1 MENVFELVNSLN
13 ISKEQLREFMAD
25 AGFRFSGRGFK
36 YHCDFHGDDKTPSGS
51 VAIKDGKPFFHC
63 FACSTGGD
71 IIKFAERAYNL
82 SSVDAAKRVLDYFGV
97 SYENHNATQMSEAQI
112 AKRAAELA
120 SIEKRKAENKAK
132 AEAEAK
138 IEAINYEKTLKRINE
153 LAPNLL
159 ENRMN
164 MWGIC
169 ENEFK
174 EVFPNYSANV
184 KYIHRYA
191 GYCPKNQSIVM
202 IIPDANGRVVNMKY
216 RYKNSW
222 DANAKDWV
230 GERMAGKWI
239 GEKGAKAQAFPL
251 GAFNESEDER
261 VIICEGEKDA
271 LNLYGVGAR
280 ALTLGGVTAKWE
292 SDKELLRDKIVY
304 IWFDNDRAGYENAIK
319 RYFEISPVAKAC
331 YCVFFYKIN
340 SSLPAKYDI
349 SDFIKERSITSDIY
363 EHITFSS
370 FVLTNELIDE
380 IAEIYDVDFS
390 EYRVLNEPITWKE
403 IQKELAIT
411 DKDGNYI
418 NILRTKGEIDD
429 AYFES
434 ICDNWKNI
442 KKDKEYFTRFKET
455 FLNQFLRFDDE
466 NFSKFAATFDSLLD
480 IADRGY
486 KNYRQTHVADMVN
499 SLMLSFAKLGY
510 SFGESKGSLYIWNK
524 NYYMN
529 LDLRAFLKWALSFF
543 MVASRIDVKKQLE
556 RNAKELSDNVLAR
569 ALHIDEARKEPFLA
583 GKRVVNLLN
592 GSLIIT
598 KNGKVTFVKE
608 HNKALCATNILNFN
622 YDKNALCPKWQAFL
636 DSVIP
641 NKDDQKTLMEF
652 MGYCLLPNHNYE
664 SFLFL
669 YGRSGANG
677 KSVILDVLRSFFG
690 DENVSSL
697 QLQQFCGHEL
707 HALSNKIINIGSE
720 IDKLGIDNGQLSNLK
735 ALVSPKDR
743 LQINPKNQDPYSL
756 EPSEKPKLAFA
767 GNDKPKGNMD
777 NAVFRRMLLISFD
790 KEITDDKKIRG
801 LSDRFDDEKGGILN
815 MALLGLERLIKQGS
829 FTKSQKMRDELEA
842 YKDEVSPLRA
852 FVRDY
857 LIVDENYKT
866 PSAYVRGLYL
876 SWCENTG
883 AKPLSATNFTS
894 RLCDELKTSQNGEA
908 VLGGQTF
915 RMRAKGFNADTVK
928 GFKGLRVN
936 TSSDIG
942 AIVVN
947 DVSVSVDE
955 MSSLL

>member
-1 MENVFELVNSLN
+1 MENVFDLVKDLN
-13 ISKEQLREFMAD
+13 ITKANLKEFMSD
-25 AGFRFSGRGFK
+25 AGFVFK
-36 YHCDFHGDDKTPSGS
+36 GDKYSCNFHGDDKNMSGS
-51 VAIKDGKPFFHC
+51 IKASNNGAFFNC
-63 FACSTGGD
+63 FACGAGGD
-71 IIKFAERAYNL
+71 IIKFAELFYKL
-82 SSVDAAKRVLDYFGV
+82 DSVSAAKRVLDYFGV
-97 SYENHNATQMSEAQI
+97 SYANTGKAQI
-112 AKRAAELA
+112 NEEQLKA
-120 SIEKRKAENKAK
+120 IEKRKAENKAK
-132 AEAEAK
+132 AEAQQKADEIA
-138 IEAINYEKTLKRINE
+138 YEKKIKELSA
-153 LAPNLL
+153 LAPSLFDA
-159 ENRMN
+159 RVN
-164 MWGIC
+164 MYDEC
-169 ENEFK
+169 ESELK
-174 EVFPNYSANV
+174 ECFANYSKNLRIIH
-184 KYIHRYA
+184 KYV
-191 GYCPKNQSIVM
+191 GYNPKHKSIVF
-202 IIPDANGRVVNMKY
+202 IIPNENGQVVNMKH
-216 RYKNSW
+216 RYKYAW
-222 DANAKDWV
+222 DAENRCLSN
-230 GERMAGKWI
+230 ERMAGKWI
-239 GEKGAKAQAFPL
+239 GESGAKAQAFPL
-251 GAFNESEDER
+251 GAFNENEDER

-271 LNLYGVGAR
+271 INLYGVGAR

-292 SDKELLRDKIVY
+292 KDKELLKDKIVY

-319 RYFEISPVAKAC
+319 RYFEIAPVAKAC
-331 YCVFFYKIN
+331 YCVFFYKI
-340 SSLPAKYDI
+340 SPSLPAKYDI
-349 SDFIKERSITSDIY
+349 SDFIKEKGIESDIY

-390 EYRVLNEPITWKE
+390 EYRTLNAPKTWRE
-403 IQKELAIT
+403 IQRELALT

-418 NILRTKGEIDD
+418 NILRTKGEMDNYD
-429 AYFES
+429 FEA
-434 ICDNWKNI
+434 IAKNWAEF
-442 KKDKEYFTRFKET
+442 KKDKDTFSRFKNT
-455 FLNQFLRFDDE
+455 FLSQFLTYGNDEFNKCAKCFDD
-466 NFSKFAATFDSLLD
+466 LLMV
-480 IADRGY
+480 ADKGY

-499 SLMLSFAKLGY
+499 SLLLSFAKLGY
-510 SFGESKGSLYIWNK
+510 TFGESKGSLYLWNN
-524 NYYMN
+524 NYFMN
-529 LDLRAFLKWALSFF
+529 LDLRAFLKWALGFF

-569 ALHIDEARKEPFLA
+569 ALHIDELRKEPLLKD
-583 GKRVVNLLN
+583 KRVVNLLN

-598 KNGKVTFVKE
+598 KNGKITFTSE

-707 HALSNKIINIGSE
+707 HGLSNKILNIGSE
-720 IDKLGIDNGQLSNLK
+720 IDKLGVDNGQLSNLK

-829 FTKSQKMRDELEA
+829 FTKSQKMRDELES

-857 LIVDENYKT
+857 IIVDDKYKT
-866 PSAYVRGLYL
+866 PNTYVYNLYKA
-876 SWCENTG
+876 WAENIG
-883 AKPLSATNFTS
+883 AKNTIAQNNLSK
-894 RLCDELKTSQNGEA
+894 RILDELKINGA
-908 VLGGQTF
+908 S
-915 RMRAKGFNADTVK
+915 NVK
-928 GFKGLRVN
+928 IGETWR
-936 TSSDIG
+936 TSSPIKGQGTLTPKGYIG
-942 AIVVN
+942 IRINPNAEISAISMNEVLIKT
-947 DVSVSVDE
+947 DE
-955 MSSLL
+955 MSFLI